1 MLLPNKTV
9 SYNESILSK
18 FPLILQ
24 CFESTG
30 NMTVG
35 NLYKMTK
42 EKFNSINIFIQAL
55 DCLFALNKIIL
66 NEENGEL
73 SLC

>member
-24 CFESTG
+24 CFENTN
-30 NMTVG
+30 NMSVG
-35 NLYKMTK
+35 NLYKLTK
-42 EKFNSINIFIQAL
+42 EKFNSINIFIQTL

-66 NEENGEL
+66 NKENGEL
-73 SLC
+73 ALC